1 MGGLLDRSGRRPRSR
16 DAAPWERWPTLA
28 TGAFILLLA
37 SRRGVRKGLA
47 FLLS

>member
-1 MGGLLDRSGRRPRSR
+1 MVFDLVVIGTVI
-16 DAAPWERWPTLA
+16 TL
-28 TGAFILLLA
+28 GPVHISAFILLLA